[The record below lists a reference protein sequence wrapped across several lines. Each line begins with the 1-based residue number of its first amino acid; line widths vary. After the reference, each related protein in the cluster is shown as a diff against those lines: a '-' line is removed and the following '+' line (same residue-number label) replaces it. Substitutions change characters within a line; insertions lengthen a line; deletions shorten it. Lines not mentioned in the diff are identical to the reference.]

1 MITVHNLEDTKF
13 TARLFRFLY
22 PSFLHPYYLIISLF
36 FFCIFAFAFL
46 PSAPSLVSSP
56 CLPSLLSSLSSL
68 IFFFSFLFLFF
79 FFFSRIEN
87 FDFSTGTID
96 SRSGSPEVPYNLPTS
111 LRVLYTPNLLL
122 AIAKPVRHTTR
133 RSDHWTP
140 ISRRKNWGERCARHA
155 TKDDGTAL
163 ARNLFREL
171 PQIELRQ
178 ISLELTKEQLALR
191 GRVSENSRAS
201 LFAVPHACHSS
212 LFSTYFQVAGLRL
225 FF

>member
-13 TARLFRFLY
+13 TARFFRFLY
-22 PSFLHPYYLIISLF
+22 PSFLHPYYLIISL

-68 IFFFSFLFLFF
+68 TLFSFFFLFF

-155 TKDDGTAL
+155 TKDV
-163 ARNLFREL
+163 ARTKPPSRPSFRDSPNLVRTYE
-171 PQIELRQ
+171 RTT
-178 ISLELTKEQLALR
+178 SL
-191 GRVSENSRAS
+191 SRTS
-201 LFAVPHACHSS
+201 V
-212 LFSTYFQVAGLRL
+212 GK
-225 FF
+225 

>member
-13 TARLFRFLY
+13 TARFFRFLY

-36 FFCIFAFAFL
+36 FLYFRFCI
-46 PSAPSLVSSP
+46 SAQCSVSRVQ
-56 CLPSLLSSLSSL
+56 SLSS
-68 IFFFSFLFLFF
+68 FSFILSYFFLFF
-79 FFFSRIEN
+79 CFFSRTEN

-140 ISRRKNWGERCARHA
+140 ISRRENWGERCVRHA
-155 TKDDGTAL
+155 AKDDGTSL
-163 ARNLFREL
+163 ARNLFRQL
-171 PQIELRQ
+171 PSAIRL
-178 ISLELTKEQLALR
+178 ISFELTREQLALR
-191 GRVSENSRAS
+191 GRVSANSRAS
-201 LFAVPHACHSS
+201 LFAVPHACHTAARISS
-212 LFSTYFQVAGLRL
+212 QFLIFNLFSSG
-225 FF
+225 